1 LVAIPLVAAL
11 FVDKDFSE
19 ERDIVVEKP
28 VDEVF
33 EYIRYLRN
41 QDSYSDWA
49 GLKNLKEIL
58 EVEMDDS
65 D

>member
-1 LVAIPLVAAL
+1 
-11 FVDKDFSE
+11 VDKDFSE